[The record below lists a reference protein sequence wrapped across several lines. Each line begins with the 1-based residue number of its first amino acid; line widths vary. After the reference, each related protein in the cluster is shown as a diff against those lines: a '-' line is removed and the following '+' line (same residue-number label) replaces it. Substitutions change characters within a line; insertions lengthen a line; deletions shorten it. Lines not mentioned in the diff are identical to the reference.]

1 MLIMFKN
8 PVIISP
14 VINPVKTP
22 VIINRPEPVVI
33 NTPIISATTTTTTT
47 GGADPIWAPQMVRQ
61 MVVASNPYAIN
72 QRNLKETQIKTTE
85 YKSTISSPLLLLGVA
100 VVGGVLIY
108 TSKTAV
114 STAYKTVATTAESG
128 YKAVETAYKTVA

>member
-1 MLIMFKN
+1 MFKN
-8 PVIISP
+8 PIIISP
-14 VINPVKTP
+14 VINPVISP
-22 VIINRPEPVVI
+22 VIVNRPEPVVI
-33 NTPIISATTTTTTT
+33 NTPIISTTTTTTTT

-108 TSKTAV
+108 TAPSKTAV